1 VVAGLSRL
9 PSGDVQPEATAAH
22 MVITKPIMIA
32 LPAQPALSRDQGEP
46 TSPPALRAALARTP
60 QQDPLPVQPRA
71 QLAHT
76 PMGRQLAYLA
86 PPALLLVFQMLTTAK
101 RVKQAPFPCRHGRH
115 LPV

>member
-1 VVAGLSRL
+1 MVAELSRL
-9 PSGDVQPEATAAH
+9 PSGDVQPEATAAQ
-22 MVITKPIMIA
+22 MVITKPIMTA
-32 LPAQPALSRDQGEP
+32 LPAQPALSRGQGEP
-46 TSPPALRAALARTP
+46 TPPALRAALARTP

-86 PPALLLVFQMLTTAK
+86 PPALLLVFQMLTSAT